1 MGAMVNGPRFRM
13 VLAKE
18 DFKFSV
24 AHFTLFPDR
33 PAELLHGHNYRVRL
47 EITGSELDDRGL
59 LVDLE
64 KTKRAL
70 RDLCRRLDSRT
81 LIPAESSHLAFER
94 ADGAVEVR
102 CEERRYRFPGED
114 VLLLPLAN
122 TSIELLARML
132 WQDLALVL
140 AGSRAETL
148 AVSVE
153 ETAGQSCWYEG
164 ALGSAADL
172 S

>member
-1 MGAMVNGPRFRM
+1 MAAMSDAPRYRM
-13 VLAKE
+13 ALAKE
-18 DFKFSV
+18 DFKFAV

-47 EITGSELDDRGL
+47 EIAGSDLDGEGL

-64 KTKRAL
+64 RIKREV
-70 RDLCRRLDSRT
+70 RRLCQRLDTRT
-81 LIPAESSHLAFER
+81 LIPAESGRLGTTV

-102 CEERRYRFPGED
+102 FEERLYRFPADD

-122 TSIELLARML
+122 TSIELLARLL
-132 WQDLALVL
+132 WHDLAPTL
-140 AGSRAETL
+140 AGSRADTL

-153 ETAGQSCWYEG
+153 ESAGQSCWYE
-164 ALGSAADL
+164 ARLPL

>member
-1 MGAMVNGPRFRM
+1 MGAMSDGPRFRM
-13 VLAKE
+13 TLAKE

-24 AHFTLFPDR
+24 AHFTLFSDR
-33 PAELLHGHNYRVRL
+33 PSELLHGHNYRVRL
-47 EITGSELDDRGL
+47 EVTGSALDDRGL

-64 KTKRAL
+64 KIKRAL
-70 RDLCRRLDSRT
+70 RGLCRHLDSRT
-81 LIPAESSHLAFER
+81 LIPAESADLACES

-102 CEERRYRFPGED
+102 FEERRYRFPAED

-122 TSIELLARML
+122 TSIELLARMI
-132 WQDLALVL
+132 WQDLAPTLS
-140 AGSRAETL
+140 GSRAETL

-153 ETAGQSCWYEG
+153 ESAGQSCWYEQ
-164 ALGSAADL
+164 ALGSPPEL